1 MAAGLYTFTIEQGA
15 TYTSE
20 IQWKNAAN
28 TAVDL
33 SGYTAKMQLRDSQDV
48 SSSLYLT
55 LNTSASAAST
65 GICLSGSAGNL
76 NVNEGKLGITITAA
90 DTSALNFGTDDM
102 AYYDLEMT
110 KGSVVTRL
118 LQGKVKLSKQVT
130 S

>member
-20 IQWKNAAN
+20 IQWKNAAD

-33 SGYTAKMQLRDSQDV
+33 AGYTAKMQLRDSQDI
-48 SSSLYLT
+48 SSTLYLT
-55 LNTSASAAST
+55 LNTSASVAST
-65 GICLSGSAGNL
+65 GICLSGSSGAGNT
-76 NVNEGKLGITITAA
+76 NEGKIAITITAA
-90 DTSALNFGTDDM
+90 DTSGLDFGTDDM

-130 S
+130 N

>member
-20 IQWKNAAN
+20 IQWKNAAE

-33 SGYTAKMQLRDSQDV
+33 TGYTAKMQLRDSQETTGT
-48 SSSLYLT
+48 LYLT
-55 LNTSASAAST
+55 LNTSGSTGST

-76 NVNEGKLGITITAA
+76 NPNEGKLGITITAT
-90 DTSALNFGTDDM
+90 DTAALDFGTDEM

-110 KGSVVTRL
+110 KGAVVTRL

-130 S
+130 N